1 MGANTSLVLFTSFAQ
16 AAVGMVLL
24 FFLLPAAPPAPAA
37 NDGNSVFAERLRSR
51 GGVALA
57 AALVIF
63 GLGVLFSMLHLSD
76 PLISFYSITNL
87 GTSWLSR
94 EILFVGLFGFS
105 TLLFFFVRST
115 MVNLLAAAAGI
126 GLLVVMSRVYTSP
139 PVPFWS
145 TDCTFWI
152 FLSTG
157 IMLGAAT
164 LLLVAAV
171 RNNGQGAVTRS
182 LAAGPLP
189 IVLAAA
195 AGARLIFGLLQLYN
209 GIGSPVRLDL
219 ALANLTGI
227 VLALV
232 VLFLAVQRGWRATEK
247 DGARF
252 IVPVASAT
260 ALLWVAEL
268 AGRVMFYEA
277 LSPFT
282 L

>member
-24 FFLLPAAPPAPAA
+24 FCLLPRGAAAPA
-37 NDGNSVFAERLRSR
+37 DGNGDNTIAGLLRSR

-63 GLGVLFSMLHLSD
+63 GFGVLCSMLHLSD

-105 TLLFFFVRST
+105 TLLFFFVRNA
-115 MVNLLAAAAGI
+115 MVNLLAAAAGV
-126 GLLVVMSRVYTSP
+126 GLVAVMSRVYTSP

-145 TDCTFWI
+145 TDFTFWV

-157 IMLGAAT
+157 VMLGAAT
-164 LLLVAAV
+164 LLLIAAV
-171 RNNGQGAVTRS
+171 RNNGQGAATRNIAS
-182 LAAGPLP
+182 GPLP
-189 IVLAAA
+189 IALAAA

-232 VLFLAVQRGWRATEK
+232 VLFLAVQRGCRATEK